1 MGLVYDL
8 VVVTAFSLIGG
19 AIGYVT
25 NVVAIEMLFR
35 PKKPYCLLPGKKL
48 CIQGLIPARKSALAK
63 RLGEVAAKYAYS
75 DTIRARYKER
85 LEKEIVSTTR
95 DIVLERLRRTGA
107 HSALAEIL
115 VPGLAELVAKAVSP
129 IVMGL
134 LEEASTRINVAEIV
148 EEEFLSLPVSEIEK
162 IFRQIAGRELRF
174 IELMGFVLGAII
186 GLVEGIIA
194 LIV

>member
-1 MGLVYDL
+1 MGLVHDL
-8 VVVTAFSLIGG
+8 VVITAFSLIGG
-19 AIGYVT
+19 TIGYVT

-75 DTIRARYKER
+75 DTIRARYRER
-85 LEKEIVSTTR
+85 LEKEIVNTTR
-95 DIVLERLRRTGA
+95 DVVLERLRRAGA
-107 HSALAEIL
+107 RSALAEIL

>member
-1 MGLVYDL
+1 MGLLHDL
-8 VVVTAFSLIGG
+8 VVVAAFSLIGG
-19 AIGYVT
+19 AIGYAT

-35 PKKPYCLLPGKKL
+35 PKKPRCLLPGRRL
-48 CIQGLIPARKSALAK
+48 CIQGLIPARKSALAR
-63 RLGEVAAKYAYS
+63 RLGEVAARYAYS
-75 DTIRARYKER
+75 DTIRARYRER
-85 LEKEIVSTTR
+85 LEREIIGTIQ
-95 DIVLERLRRTGA
+95 DIVAERFRRVGA
-107 HSALAEIL
+107 RGALVEIL
-115 VPGLAELVAKAVSP
+115 APGLAELVAKTVSP

-134 LEEASTRINVAEIV
+134 LDEASTRINIAELV
-148 EEEFLSLPVSEIEK
+148 EEEFLNLPVEEIEK

>member
-1 MGLVYDL
+1 MGVVYDL

-19 AIGYVT
+19 VIGYVT

-35 PKKPYCLLPGKKL
+35 PKKPYCLLPGNRL
-48 CIQGLIPARKSALAK
+48 CIQGLIPARKEALAK

-75 DTIRARYKER
+75 DTIRGRYQER
-85 LEKEIVSTTR
+85 LEREITSIVR
-95 DIVLERLRRTGA
+95 DSIVERLRGSSI
-107 HSALAEIL
+107 HSALAGML
-115 VPGLAELVAKAVSP
+115 VPGIAEIVAKAATP
-129 IVMGL
+129 LIMRL
-134 LEEASTRINVAEIV
+134 IEEASTRINVAEIV

-174 IELMGFVLGAII
+174 IELMGFVLGAVI
-186 GLVEGIIA
+186 GLVEGVIA

>member
-1 MGLVYDL
+1 MSLIYDL
-8 VVVTAFSLIGG
+8 VVVIAFSLIGG

-35 PKKPYCLLPGKKL
+35 PKKPRCLLPGKKL
-48 CIQGLIPARKSALAK
+48 CIQGLIPARKEALAK
-63 RLGEVAAKYAYS
+63 RLGDVATKYAYS
-75 DTIRARYKER
+75 DTIRGRYQER
-85 LEKEIVSTTR
+85 LEREITNTVR
-95 DIVLERLRRTGA
+95 DAIVNRLRGSGIRSTLTEMLLPGI
-107 HSALAEIL
+107 AEM
-115 VPGLAELVAKAVSP
+115 VAKAATPLIMRLV
-129 IVMGL
+129 
-134 LEEASTRINVAEIV
+134 EEASTRINIAEMV
-148 EEEFLSLPVSEIEK
+148 EEEFMNLPVEDIEK

>member
-1 MGLVYDL
+1 MGFVYDL
-8 VVVTAFSLIGG
+8 AVITVFALVGG

-35 PKKPYCLLPGKKL
+35 PKKPRCLLPGKKL
-48 CIQGLIPARKSALAK
+48 CIQGLIPARKEALAK

-75 DTIRARYKER
+75 DTIRGRYQER
-85 LEKEIVSTTR
+85 LEKEVASTVRDAIV
-95 DIVLERLRRTGA
+95 ERLRGSGIR
-107 HSALAEIL
+107 SALTEMFLPGIAEI
-115 VPGLAELVAKAVSP
+115 AAKAITPLIMRLV
-129 IVMGL
+129 
-134 LEEASTRINVAEIV
+134 EEASTRINIAEIV
-148 EEEFLSLPVSEIEK
+148 EEEFMNLPVEDIEK

>member
-1 MGLVYDL
+1 MGLLNDL
-8 VVVTAFSLIGG
+8 VVVAAFSLIGG
-19 AIGYVT
+19 AIGYAT

-35 PKKPYCLLPGKKL
+35 PKKPRCLLPGRRL
-48 CIQGLIPARKSALAK
+48 CIQGLIPARKNALAR
-63 RLGEVAAKYAYS
+63 RLGEVAARYAYS
-75 DTIRARYKER
+75 DTIRARYRER
-85 LEKEIVSTTR
+85 LEREIIGTIQ
-95 DIVLERLRRTGA
+95 DIVAERLRRVGA
-107 HSALAEIL
+107 RGALVEIL
-115 VPGLAELVAKAVSP
+115 APGLAELVAKTVSP

-134 LEEASTRINVAEIV
+134 LDEASTRINIAELV
-148 EEEFLSLPVSEIEK
+148 EEEFLNLPVEEIEK